1 MRVSPHR
8 SQSRRGRGGG
18 TPWTRGRPARALAA
32 ATAAA
37 ALAGLA
43 ACGTAG
49 EGGEDAGDTSGT
61 GGFTIGL
68 LLPDV
73 HTARWATA
81 DKPLIQAKVKALCP
95 DCRLLHAY
103 ASADVATQQQ
113 QIESMI
119 AKGAKV
125 LILDPVDDKALRSSI
140 ARARDANVPV
150 VSYDRL
156 AQGPISAYS
165 SYDSEEIGRI
175 QAQELL
181 KAMGPKARGGE
192 IVMMNGDPTDPNTR
206 DLRRGALSVL
216 QGKVKIAR
224 SYYTGGWIPENA
236 FRNMSAAIAELGP
249 DRIDGVLSANDGLAG
264 GVVTALK
271 AAGVKPLPPVTG
283 QDADLSAV
291 RRIVKGEQ
299 YMTVYKS
306 FEAEAEAAAEMAV
319 ALGRGEKLDDVARDR
334 VRNDTDDDIPAVL
347 GPLVPVT
354 ADNIEDTVVE
364 SGLYTVDQICTPA
377 VEAACR
383 KAGLTG

>member
-1 MRVSPHR
+1 MPVPPRR
-8 SQSRRGRGGG
+8 SQSRRGRGGRR
-18 TPWTRGRPARALAA
+18 PWTRGGPARALAA

-37 ALAGLA
+37 ALAGLT

-49 EGGEDAGDTSGT
+49 EAGEDAGGTSGAD
-61 GGFTIGL
+61 GFTIGL

-181 KAMGPKARGGE
+181 KAMGPKARGGQ

-354 ADNIEDTVVE
+354 ADNIEETVVE
-364 SGLYTVDQICTPA
+364 NGLYTVDQICTPA

>member
-1 MRVSPHR
+1 MPVSPHR
-8 SQSRRGRGGG
+8 SQSRRGRGGR
-18 TPWTRGRPARALAA
+18 TPWTRGGPARALAA

-37 ALAGLA
+37 ALAGLT

-49 EGGEDAGDTSGT
+49 EAGEDAGGTSGA

-95 DCRLLHAY
+95 DCKLLHAY

-119 AKGAKV
+119 AKGARV

-181 KAMGPKARGGE
+181 KAMGPKARGGQ

-319 ALGRGEKLDDVARDR
+319 ALGRGEKLDDVAQDR

-354 ADNIEDTVVE
+354 AGNIEDTVVE
-364 SGLYTVDQICTPA
+364 NGLYTVDQICTPA

>member
-1 MRVSPHR
+1 MPVPPHR
-8 SQSRRGRGGG
+8 ALSRRGRGVR
-18 TPWTRGRPARALAA
+18 TPWTRGRTARALAA

-49 EGGEDAGDTSGT
+49 EAGEDTGNASGKDA
-61 GGFTIGL
+61 FTIGL

-95 DCRLLHAY
+95 DCKLLHAY

-125 LILDPVDDKALRSSI
+125 LIVDPVDDKALRSSI

-181 KAMGPKARGGE
+181 KAMGPKARGGQ

-216 QGKVKIAR
+216 EGKVKIAR

-283 QDADLSAV
+283 QDADLSAI

-306 FEAEAEAAAEMAV
+306 FEAEAAAAAEMAV
-319 ALGRGEKLDDVARDR
+319 ALGRGEKLDDVAKDR
-334 VRNDTDDDIPAVL
+334 VSNDSHEDIPAVL

-354 ADNIEDTVVE
+354 QDNVEETVVE
-364 SGLYTVDQICTPA
+364 NGLYTVDQICTPA
-377 VEAACR
+377 MEAACR
-383 KAGLTG
+383 NAGLTG

>member
-1 MRVSPHR
+1 M
-8 SQSRRGRGGG
+8 
-18 TPWTRGRPARALAA
+18 
-32 ATAAA
+32 
-37 ALAGLA
+37 LAGLT

-49 EGGEDAGDTSGT
+49 EDSGNASGEDA
-61 GGFTIGL
+61 FTIGL

-95 DCRLLHAY
+95 DCKLLHAY

-119 AKGAKV
+119 AKGARV

-181 KAMGPKARGGE
+181 KAMGPKARGGQ

-216 QGKVKIAR
+216 EGKVKIAR

-283 QDADLSAV
+283 QDADLSAI

-319 ALGRGEKLDDVARDR
+319 ALGRGEKLDDIAKDR
-334 VRNDTDDDIPAVL
+334 VRNDTGEDIPAVL

-354 ADNIEDTVVE
+354 QGNVEETVVE
-364 SGLYTVDQICTPA
+364 NGLYTVDQICTPA
-377 VEAACR
+377 MEAACR
-383 KAGLTG
+383 NAGLTG

>member
-1 MRVSPHR
+1 MPVPHHR
-8 SQSRRGRGGG
+8 ARSRRGRGGR
-18 TPWTRGRPARALAA
+18 TPWTRGRTARALAT

-37 ALAGLA
+37 ALAGLT

-49 EGGEDAGDTSGT
+49 EAGEDTGNASGEDA
-61 GGFTIGL
+61 FTIGL

-95 DCRLLHAY
+95 DCKLLHAY

-181 KAMGPKARGGE
+181 KAMGPKARGGQ

-216 QGKVKIAR
+216 EGKVKIAR

-271 AAGVKPLPPVTG
+271 AAGVEPLPPVTG
-283 QDADLSAV
+283 QDADLSAI

-319 ALGRGEKLDDVARDR
+319 ALGRGEKLDDIAKDR
-334 VRNDTDDDIPAVL
+334 VRNDTDEGIPAVL

-354 ADNIEDTVVE
+354 RGNVEETVVE
-364 SGLYTVDQICTPA
+364 NGLYTVDQICTPA
-377 VEAACR
+377 MEAACR
-383 KAGLTG
+383 NAGLTG

>member
-1 MRVSPHR
+1 MPVPHHR
-8 SQSRRGRGGG
+8 ARSRRGRGGR
-18 TPWTRGRPARALAA
+18 TPWTRGRTARALAA

-37 ALAGLA
+37 VLAGLT

-49 EGGEDAGDTSGT
+49 EAGEDT
-61 GGFTIGL
+61 GNAFTVGL

-81 DKPLIQAKVKALCP
+81 DKPLIEAKVKALCP
-95 DCRLLHAY
+95 DCKLLHAY

-113 QIESMI
+113 QVESMI

-156 AQGPISAYS
+156 AQGPVSAYS

-181 KAMGPKARGGE
+181 KAMGPEARRGQ

-216 QGKVKIAR
+216 EGKVKIAR

-283 QDADLSAV
+283 QDADLSAI

-319 ALGRGEKLDDVARDR
+319 ALGRGEKLDDVAKDR
-334 VRNDTDDDIPAVL
+334 VSNDTDEDIPAVL

-354 ADNIEDTVVE
+354 QGNVEETVVE
-364 SGLYTVDQICTPA
+364 NGLYTVDQICTPA
-377 VEAACR
+377 MEAACR
-383 KAGLTG
+383 NAGLTG

>member
-1 MRVSPHR
+1 MPVPLHR
-8 SQSRRGRGGG
+8 ARSRRGRGGR
-18 TPWTRGRPARALAA
+18 TPWTQGRTARALAA

-37 ALAGLA
+37 VLAGLT

-49 EGGEDAGDTSGT
+49 EAGEDAGNASGEDA
-61 GGFTIGL
+61 FTIGL

-95 DCRLLHAY
+95 DCKLLHAY

-125 LILDPVDDKALRSSI
+125 LIVDPVDDKALRSSI

-165 SYDSEEIGRI
+165 SYDSEEIGRV

-181 KAMGPKARGGE
+181 KAMGPKARGGQ

-216 QGKVKIAR
+216 EGKVKIAR

-283 QDADLSAV
+283 QDADLSAI

-319 ALGRGEKLDDVARDR
+319 ALGRGEKLDDIAKDR
-334 VRNDTDDDIPAVL
+334 VRNDTDEDIPAVL

-354 ADNIEDTVVE
+354 RGNVEETVVE
-364 SGLYTVDQICTPA
+364 NGLYTVDQICTPA
-377 VEAACR
+377 MEAACR
-383 KAGLTG
+383 NAGLTG

>member
-1 MRVSPHR
+1 MPVPHHR
-8 SQSRRGRGGG
+8 PRSRRGRGGRR
-18 TPWTRGRPARALAA
+18 PWTRGRTARALAT

-37 ALAGLA
+37 ALAGLT

-49 EGGEDAGDTSGT
+49 EAGEDTGNASGEDA
-61 GGFTIGL
+61 FTIGL

-95 DCRLLHAY
+95 DCKLLHAY

-181 KAMGPKARGGE
+181 KAMGPKARGGQ

-216 QGKVKIAR
+216 EGKVKIAR

-271 AAGVKPLPPVTG
+271 AAGVEPLPPVTG
-283 QDADLSAV
+283 QDADLSAI

-319 ALGRGEKLDDVARDR
+319 ALGRGEKLDDIAKDR
-334 VRNDTDDDIPAVL
+334 VRNDTDEGIPAVL

-354 ADNIEDTVVE
+354 RGNVEETVVE
-364 SGLYTVDQICTPA
+364 NGLYTVDQICTPA
-377 VEAACR
+377 MEAACR
-383 KAGLTG
+383 NAGLTG

>member
-1 MRVSPHR
+1 MPVPHHGP
-8 SQSRRGRGGG
+8 QGRRGRSGR
-18 TPWTRGRPARALAA
+18 TAPWSRGRTARVLAA

-37 ALAGLA
+37 SLAGLT

-49 EGGEDAGDTSGT
+49 EDAGNPSGEDR
-61 GGFTIGL
+61 FTIGL

-95 DCRLLHAY
+95 DCKLLHAY

-181 KAMGPKARGGE
+181 KAMGPKARGGQV
-192 IVMMNGDPTDPNTR
+192 VMMNGDPTDPNTR

-216 QGKVKIAR
+216 EGKVRIAR

-249 DRIDGVLSANDGLAG
+249 DGIDGVLSANDGLAG

-283 QDADLSAV
+283 QDADLSAI
-291 RRIVKGEQ
+291 RRIVKDEQ

-319 ALGRGEKLDDVARDR
+319 ALGRGEKLDDVAKDR

-354 ADNIEDTVVE
+354 VGNIEDTVVK

-377 VEAACR
+377 MEAACR

>member
-1 MRVSPHR
+1 MPVPHHR
-8 SQSRRGRGGG
+8 PRSRRGRGGR
-18 TPWTRGRPARALAA
+18 TPWTRGRTARALAT

-37 ALAGLA
+37 ALAGLT

-49 EGGEDAGDTSGT
+49 EAGEDTGNASGEDA
-61 GGFTIGL
+61 FTIGL

-95 DCRLLHAY
+95 DCKLLHAY

-181 KAMGPKARGGE
+181 KAMGPKARGGQ

-216 QGKVKIAR
+216 EGKVKIAR

-283 QDADLSAV
+283 QDADLSAI

-319 ALGRGEKLDDVARDR
+319 ALGRGEKLDDIAKDR
-334 VRNDTDDDIPAVL
+334 VRNDTDEGIPAVL

-354 ADNIEDTVVE
+354 RGNVEETVVE
-364 SGLYTVDQICTPA
+364 NGLYTVDQICTPA
-377 VEAACR
+377 MEAACR
-383 KAGLTG
+383 NAGLTG